1 MIRRPPRST
10 LFPYTTLFRSVV
22 DLAREALRGPPLRE
36 TRLDHAHAL
45 GGAGVLVF
53 DRPRERLV
61 ELLLESH
68 EVVRLP
74 SRRVAPRQAAGARG
88 NPARPTI
95 ATAAASAPT
104 PMTDHPVPFAVRTGE
119 RDNITAPAA
128 GPTWTKKQQT
138 PTQKRR

>member
-36 TRLDHAHAL
+36 TRLDHAHDL

-74 SRRVAPRQAAGARG
+74 SRRGAPR
-88 NPARPTI
+88 
-95 ATAAASAPT
+95 
-104 PMTDHPVPFAVRTGE
+104 
-119 RDNITAPAA
+119 PAA
-128 GPTWTKKQQT
+128 GGQGEPARAAVAAGPGGAPPPDTR
-138 PTQKRR
+138 PP